1 MLTCYQV
8 TTFFQATC
16 MLVSGCDAYD
26 AITYFR
32 QSLFYSAVIFY
43 LEKVR
48 VEIYM
53 CTEFTYSKG
62 PLESGRFTV
71 CFLSAQEIENHLA
84 FLHQQY
90 YFTIAK

>member
-1 MLTCYQV
+1 
-8 TTFFQATC
+8 
-16 MLVSGCDAYD
+16 MLVSGCGAYN

-32 QSLFYSAVIFY
+32 LSLFYSAVIFY

-62 PLESGRFTV
+62 SLESERFTV
-71 CFLSAQEIENHLA
+71 DVCFFSAQETEKHFA
-84 FLHQQY
+84 FIHQQY
-90 YFTIAK
+90 IFTIAK